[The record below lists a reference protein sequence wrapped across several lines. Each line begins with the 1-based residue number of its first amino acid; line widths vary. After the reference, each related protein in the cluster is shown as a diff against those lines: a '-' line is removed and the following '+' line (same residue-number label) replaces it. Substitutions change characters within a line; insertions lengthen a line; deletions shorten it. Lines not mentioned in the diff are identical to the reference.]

1 MEIIMNSNDL
11 YNNLKELWEEFDSNH
26 NVFVDKGNKAAGS
39 RARKAIGEIKKLV
52 TEYRKAS
59 VSECIMN
66 IASLAGHLAFG
77 LIAFSFLVKD
87 IFWLRIVSILASL
100 FSVFYNYLIPLEP
113 MWLAI
118 NWNFIF
124 IAVNLYHIAVI
135 LYEKREV
142 KMDAKNQELYD
153 TLFSEMT
160 PVEYLKIS
168 RAAKW
173 ELVKAGERII
183 TQGMPVPDLYL
194 IYNGTVDVIVDNEQ
208 IAELKDGEFVGE
220 MSFLT
225 EKVATATC
233 KVKYDAQCLVWKQKE
248 FKELL
253 KRNPS
258 LYFTIQSVLSSQVS
272 DKLVKSSK

>member
-1 MEIIMNSNDL
+1 
-11 YNNLKELWEEFDSNH
+11 
-26 NVFVDKGNKAAGS
+26 
-39 RARKAIGEIKKLV
+39 
-52 TEYRKAS
+52 
-59 VSECIMN
+59 MN
-66 IASLAGHLAFG
+66 IATIAGHLAFG

-87 IFWLRIVSILASL
+87 IFWLRILSIAASL
-100 FSVFYNYLIPLEP
+100 FSVFYNYVIPAEP

-142 KMDAKNQELYD
+142 KMDDKNQELYD
-153 TLFSEMT
+153 TLFKEMT

-173 ELVKAGERII
+173 ETVKAGERII

-194 IYNGTVDVIVDNEQ
+194 IYNGTVDVIVDGEG
-208 IAELKDGEFVGE
+208 IAQLKDGEFVGE

-233 KVKYDAQCLVWKQKE
+233 KVKYDAQCLVWKQRE

-258 LYFTIQSVLSSQVS
+258 LYFTIQSVLSAQVS
-272 DKLVKSSK
+272 DKLVSSSKK

>member
-1 MEIIMNSNDL
+1 
-11 YNNLKELWEEFDSNH
+11 
-26 NVFVDKGNKAAGS
+26 
-39 RARKAIGEIKKLV
+39 
-52 TEYRKAS
+52 
-59 VSECIMN
+59 MN
-66 IASLAGHLAFG
+66 IATIAGHLAFG

-87 IFWLRIVSILASL
+87 IFWLRLLSIAASL
-100 FSVFYNYLIPLEP
+100 FSVFYNYTIPVEP

-124 IAVNLYHIAVI
+124 IVVNLYHIAVI

-142 KMDAKNQELYD
+142 KMDDKNQELYD
-153 TLFSEMT
+153 TLFKEMT

-173 ELVKAGERII
+173 EMVKAGERII

-194 IYNGTVDVIVDNEQ
+194 IYNGTVDVIVDGEG
-208 IAELKDGEFVGE
+208 IAQLKDGEFVGE

-233 KVKYDAQCLVWKQKE
+233 KVKYDAQCLVWKQRE

-258 LYFTIQSVLSSQVS
+258 LYFTIQSVLSAQVS
-272 DKLVKSSK
+272 DKLVSSSKK

>member
-1 MEIIMNSNDL
+1 
-11 YNNLKELWEEFDSNH
+11 
-26 NVFVDKGNKAAGS
+26 
-39 RARKAIGEIKKLV
+39 
-52 TEYRKAS
+52 
-59 VSECIMN
+59 MN
-66 IASLAGHLAFG
+66 IATLAGHLAFS

-100 FSVFYNYLIPLEP
+100 FSVFYNFYIPADP

-118 NWNFIF
+118 NWNFVF
-124 IAVNLYHIAVI
+124 IVVNVYHIGVI

-142 KMDAKNQELYD
+142 KMDDKNEELYQ
-153 TLFSEMT
+153 TLFKEMT

-168 RAAKW
+168 RAAQW
-173 ELVKAGERII
+173 ETLKPGQRLI

-194 IYNGTVDVIVDNEQ
+194 IYNGTVDVAIDGEKV
-208 IAELKDGEFVGE
+208 AELKDGEFVGE

-225 EKVATATC
+225 EKVATASC
-233 KVKYDAQCLVWKQKE
+233 IVKYEAQCLVWKQRE

-258 LYFTIQSVLSSQVS
+258 LYFTIQSVLSAQVS
-272 DKLVKSSK
+272 DKLVKSHK

>member
-1 MEIIMNSNDL
+1 
-11 YNNLKELWEEFDSNH
+11 
-26 NVFVDKGNKAAGS
+26 
-39 RARKAIGEIKKLV
+39 
-52 TEYRKAS
+52 
-59 VSECIMN
+59 MN
-66 IASLAGHLAFG
+66 IATLAGHLAFG

-87 IFWLRIVSILASL
+87 IFWLRILSIAASL
-100 FSVFYNYLIPLEP
+100 FSVFYNYVIPAEP

-118 NWNFIF
+118 NWNFVF
-124 IAVNLYHIAVI
+124 ITVNIYHIGVI

-142 KMDAKNQELYD
+142 KMDDKDQELYD
-153 TLFSEMT
+153 TLFKEMT

-173 ELVKAGERII
+173 ELVKSGQRII

-194 IYNGTVDVIVDNEQ
+194 IYNGTVDVAIDGEKVAQ
-208 IAELKDGEFVGE
+208 LKDGEFVGE

-225 EKVATATC
+225 EKVATASC
-233 KVKYDAQCLVWKQKE
+233 IVKYEAQCLVWKQRE

-258 LYFTIQSVLSSQVS
+258 LYFTIQSVLSAQVS
-272 DKLVKSSK
+272 DKLVSSSKK

>member
-1 MEIIMNSNDL
+1 
-11 YNNLKELWEEFDSNH
+11 
-26 NVFVDKGNKAAGS
+26 
-39 RARKAIGEIKKLV
+39 
-52 TEYRKAS
+52 
-59 VSECIMN
+59 MN
-66 IASLAGHLAFG
+66 IATLAGHLAFG

-87 IFWLRIVSILASL
+87 IFWLRIVSIAASL
-100 FSVFYNYLIPLEP
+100 FSVLYNYIIPAEP

-118 NWNFIF
+118 NWNFVF

-142 KMDAKNQELYD
+142 KMDEKNQELYD
-153 TLFSEMT
+153 TLFKEMT

-173 ELVKAGERII
+173 ELVKAGQRII

-194 IYNGTVDVIVDNEQ
+194 IYNGTVDVIVDNEE

-272 DKLVKSSK
+272 DKLVKSTK

>member
-1 MEIIMNSNDL
+1 
-11 YNNLKELWEEFDSNH
+11 
-26 NVFVDKGNKAAGS
+26 
-39 RARKAIGEIKKLV
+39 
-52 TEYRKAS
+52 
-59 VSECIMN
+59 MN

-142 KMDAKNQELYD
+142 KMDDKNQELYD
-153 TLFSEMT
+153 TLFKEMT

-173 ELVKAGERII
+173 ELVKSGQRII

>member
-1 MEIIMNSNDL
+1 
-11 YNNLKELWEEFDSNH
+11 
-26 NVFVDKGNKAAGS
+26 
-39 RARKAIGEIKKLV
+39 
-52 TEYRKAS
+52 
-59 VSECIMN
+59 MN
-66 IASLAGHLAFG
+66 IATLAGHLAFS

-100 FSVFYNYLIPLEP
+100 FSVFYNFYIPADP

-118 NWNFIF
+118 NWNFVF
-124 IAVNLYHIAVI
+124 IVVNVYHIGVI

-142 KMDAKNQELYD
+142 KMDDKNEELYQ
-153 TLFSEMT
+153 TLFKEMT

-168 RAAKW
+168 RAAQW
-173 ELVKAGERII
+173 ETLKPGERII

-194 IYNGTVDVIVDNEQ
+194 IYNGTVDVAIDGEKV
-208 IAELKDGEFVGE
+208 AELKDGEFVGE

-225 EKVATATC
+225 EKVATASC
-233 KVKYDAQCLVWKQKE
+233 IVKYEAQCLVWKQRE

-258 LYFTIQSVLSSQVS
+258 LYFTIQSVLSAQVS
-272 DKLVKSSK
+272 DKLVKSHK